1 MPREVRERLFRQ
13 DQGKWLIHERYRGG
27 VAFQYHNLVKDVA
40 PSLLNNLFAFDLI
53 LCRNVMI
60 YFDRTTVAAV
70 VDRLWD
76 CVVDR
81 GWLVVGHADI
91 DPQAFR
97 AFQTLSESGV
107 TVYRKAGTPA
117 AEPAATPGAAGS
129 WAVESDGPGPETG
142 KTAPVELPSLAKP
155 DPRPA
160 APSDRRTTEDLRA
173 LADQGAWAEAAN
185 YCSLLLESAPLDPVT
200 HFYNALILEHMGR
213 LAEAEKSLRR
223 SIYLERRFVLGH
235 YHLGLLLQRNRE
247 ASSAARRCFDNVLAL
262 LESIEDDF
270 QFGHGDGIT
279 AAGLRELTEM
289 HLEVL

>member
-1 MPREVRERLFRQ
+1 M
-13 DQGKWLIHERYRGG
+13 
-27 VAFQYHNLVKDVA
+27 
-40 PSLLNNLFAFDLI
+40 
-53 LCRNVMI
+53 
-60 YFDRTTVAAV
+60 
-70 VDRLWD
+70 
-76 CVVDR
+76 
-81 GWLVVGHADI
+81 
-91 DPQAFR
+91 
-97 AFQTLSESGV
+97 
-107 TVYRKAGTPA
+107 
-117 AEPAATPGAAGS
+117 PGAAGS
-129 WAVESDGPGPETG
+129 WAAELDGPGSEIG
-142 KTAPVELPSLAKP
+142 KTAPAKLPSLANP